1 MAFNFFKWIL
11 HAANPGSDEQT
22 GNLDTVST
30 DFLDGE
36 STEAIAG
43 LEIYLQRMAFWSCVR
58 KIGYAVGACEI
69 QTVRAGRKAQAREY
83 WAWNYEPNPNQTRAQ
98 FFSNLIGNLY
108 LHQEALVVETAQG
121 YRYVADGWSTEKLL
135 TGNIYRDITADG
147 QSIPG
152 IFGAKDVLYFSIEGD
167 KIKNLLV
174 GLAVAEGK
182 LMKSATSSF
191 LRNNGMRGTLEID
204 DFAEADPDFEETYT
218 DLVNDKFKTY
228 FTSENAVLP
237 LFKGY
242 HYTERQSSSG
252 KTQQASTRDIRAMM
266 DDITEYTARA
276 LGIPVSIALGSNVS
290 DADFKEFMT
299 STVQPL
305 VNMITQEINRKI
317 YGQRQV
323 LQQQTYVVI
332 NKAGVRYT
340 DLFDVANP
348 IDKLIGSGAFC
359 INDIRM
365 RLGLDPID
373 EDWASQHWMT
383 KNYSTVED
391 LNSPAGGDSNIT
403 TTTPAEEPEEGEKD
417 ENE

>member
-11 HAANPGSDEQT
+11 HAASPGADEQT
-22 GNLDTVST
+22 GGLDLVST
-30 DFLDGE
+30 DFLDGGGLD
-36 STEAIAG
+36 AVAG

-58 KIGYAVGACEI
+58 KIGHAVGACEI
-69 QTVRAGRKAQAREY
+69 QTVRAGRKAKAREY
-83 WAWNYEPNPNQTRAQ
+83 WSWNYEPNPNQTRSQ
-98 FFSNLIGNLY
+98 FMSKLIGNLY
-108 LHQEALVVETAQG
+108 LHQEALVVETSQG
-121 YRYVADGWSTEKLL
+121 FRYVADAWSVEKQL
-135 TGNIYRDITADG
+135 TGNIYRDVTVDG
-147 QSIPG
+147 QSVPG
-152 IFGAKDVLYFSIEGD
+152 VFAAKDVLYFSIEGD
-167 KIKNLLV
+167 KIKKLLM
-174 GLAVAEGK
+174 GLATAEGR
-182 LMKSATSSF
+182 LMRSTASSI
-191 LRNNGMRGTLEID
+191 LRSNGMRGTLEID
-204 DFAEADPDFEETYT
+204 DFAEADPDFEDNYA
-218 DLVNDKFKTY
+218 DLVNDKFKAY
-228 FTSENAVLP
+228 FTAENAVLP

-242 HYTERQSSSG
+242 HYTERQGASG
-252 KTQQASTRDIRAMM
+252 QTSTRDIRAMM

-276 LGIPVSIALGSNVS
+276 IGIPASIALGSNVS

-332 NKAGVRYT
+332 DYAGVRYT

-359 INDIRM
+359 INDVRV

-373 EDWASQHWMT
+373 EAWASQHWMT

-391 LNSPAGGDSNIT
+391 LNTPTDGGNNTS
-403 TTTPAEEPEEGEKD
+403 TTPAKEPGEGDND
-417 ENE
+417 EN